1 MATGATASSA
11 TTLQSALLPDLQ
23 CRGCETA
30 VSSLLIRG
38 FVLGFVVAA
47 SPGPIFFLCLRRT
60 LARGWLTGLVSGLGV
75 ATADGLYAGLAAF
88 GLGAV
93 TAVLVGERLW
103 LTLIGG
109 MALILLGIRTVVS
122 RPRTDATAATLDSTG
137 LAIAYAS
144 TLGLTVTNP
153 ATIIS
158 FAALVA
164 SLGIGSGDGALPP
177 ALVVAGIF
185 AGSATWWCVVAG
197 LGAGL
202 RARVTP
208 RVLRGISA
216 FSGVAIAALGL
227 LAILSTL
234 EVEGSLGG

>member
-1 MATGATASSA
+1 M
-11 TTLQSALLPDLQ
+11 
-23 CRGCETA
+23 
-30 VSSLLIRG
+30 
-38 FVLGFVVAA
+38 
-47 SPGPIFFLCLRRT
+47 
-60 LARGWLTGLVSGLGV
+60 TGLVSGLGV

-88 GLGAV
+88 GIGAV
-93 TAVLVGERLW
+93 TSVLVGERLW

-109 MALILLGIRTVVS
+109 SALVLLGIRTVVS
-122 RPRTDATAATLDSTG
+122 RPKDDKPAAALGATGVAV
-137 LAIAYAS
+137 AYIS
-144 TLGLTVTNP
+144 TLGLTITNP

-164 SLGIGSGDGALPP
+164 SLGIGLDGGYLPL
-177 ALVVAGIF
+177 AMVVVGVF

-208 RVLRGISA
+208 RVMSFVSA
-216 FSGVAIAALGL
+216 LSGVAIGVLGVV
-227 LAILSTL
+227 AILSAL